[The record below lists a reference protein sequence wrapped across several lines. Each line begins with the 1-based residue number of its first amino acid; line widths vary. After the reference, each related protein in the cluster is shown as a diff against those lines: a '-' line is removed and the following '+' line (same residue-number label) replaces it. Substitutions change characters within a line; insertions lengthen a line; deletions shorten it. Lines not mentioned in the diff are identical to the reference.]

1 MIRSII
7 YKIVIIVLLS
17 FPFSGW
23 AYGTDA
29 VDEHNGE
36 ETAESHHSQKK
47 KFDPGNF
54 IFEHIGDAYEWHVLT
69 YKDFHLSI
77 PLLVIAYS
85 EDKGLNIFSSAKFH
99 HGHETHKGFK
109 IAQEGDY
116 KGKLVEI
123 MPDGSTQRPLD
134 LSMTKNV
141 AAIFFVLVLMLIL
154 FTSVAKK
161 YKRDPLKAPSGFQ
174 NLTETIIYF
183 IRDEVAIPSIG
194 QQKHERFMPY
204 LLTLFF
210 FILFSNLLGLIP
222 IPPGGAN
229 VTGNIGI
236 TGALAF
242 LTFIMTQI
250 SGNKFYWQET
260 FNSPNVPWWLKF
272 PIPLLPLIELLGLLT
287 KPFTLM
293 IRLFANIAA
302 GHIVILGFVSL
313 IFVFGNINVIAGYGI
328 SVLSVGFAIFLTFL
342 EILVALIQAYIFT
355 MLSALYLGMAVEEE
369 HH

>member
-123 MPDGSTQRPLD
+123 MPDG
-134 LSMTKNV
+134 
-141 AAIFFVLVLMLIL
+141 
-154 FTSVAKK
+154 
-161 YKRDPLKAPSGFQ
+161 
-174 NLTETIIYF
+174 
-183 IRDEVAIPSIG
+183 
-194 QQKHERFMPY
+194 
-204 LLTLFF
+204 
-210 FILFSNLLGLIP
+210 
-222 IPPGGAN
+222 
-229 VTGNIGI
+229 
-236 TGALAF
+236 
-242 LTFIMTQI
+242 
-250 SGNKFYWQET
+250 
-260 FNSPNVPWWLKF
+260 
-272 PIPLLPLIELLGLLT
+272 
-287 KPFTLM
+287 
-293 IRLFANIAA
+293 
-302 GHIVILGFVSL
+302 
-313 IFVFGNINVIAGYGI
+313 
-328 SVLSVGFAIFLTFL
+328 
-342 EILVALIQAYIFT
+342 
-355 MLSALYLGMAVEEE
+355 
-369 HH
+369 